1 MMCSSCC
8 LAPCFLTKFGR
19 QVRGEQGFEEI
30 PQDSTFI
37 RLVWYDPTLDS
48 TSVGDGV
55 SPPGKGA
62 FRDPIAVFYSPNGT
76 IGEFRAKVKILRFFF
91 SCKTPMLSDSS
102 CVTINDQVASMMGV
116 EVARCRL
123 MKVSTYSTV
132 STIFYDQDDVV
143 CFRVLC
149 MYMGCVYFIIVCFR

>member
-1 MMCSSCC
+1 MECCVVVALFLVSSQVW
-8 LAPCFLTKFGR
+8 PC

-91 SCKTPMLSDSS
+91 FLAKPHVVRFILC
-102 CVTINDQVASMMGV
+102 
-116 EVARCRL
+116 
-123 MKVSTYSTV
+123 
-132 STIFYDQDDVV
+132 YD
-143 CFRVLC
+143 
-149 MYMGCVYFIIVCFR
+149 